1 MKPLTFEEWQDDVK
15 DLSQEGAFSLA
26 RHGMIPE
33 DEAIRIP
40 PVWKWPQGAKGFW
53 AKFTFESLESI
64 KLLQDQLGFGIG
76 TYIPRPIPQWTPK
89 VGETVFAYTGYVI
102 WVAVV
107 VRIDDEKIYA
117 LCSIG
122 TETEWSLDEL
132 KPFDHKYIGR
142 NEWEAIPRP

>member
-1 MKPLTFEEWQDDVK
+1 MKQMTFEGYWAKANKEPQLLHDFALETWNC
-15 DLSQEGAFSLA
+15 A
-26 RHGMIPE
+26 RQGMIHE

-40 PVWKWPQGAKGFW
+40 SVDEWSENCTRLVLIERNGFNY
-53 AKFTFESLESI
+53 I
-64 KLLQDQLGFGIG
+64 KDVAEVK
-76 TYIPRPIPQWTPK
+76 RPTPQWTPK

-132 KPFDHKYIGR
+132 KPFDPKYIGR